1 LPTAPVIASHAEPP
15 SADDA
20 LRRELYFFSLYRVLE
35 SALLALMLF
44 SPVGVLVGLP
54 KDAPLAEGI
63 TVLYLIAG
71 VLLLLWAQRRRALR
85 AQVMLGTAID
95 IVAAT
100 LAMHALPLASTGIA
114 LMLVFNIGA
123 AALLLPLRYGLGG
136 AIFAAGSLIGELVWT
151 TVIDGGAGR
160 PLAERL
166 MFAVTFLSIAMFTY
180 LLGRQMRTSQ
190 ALADRRGAEVNDLA
204 EINEL
209 IIRRMRTGV
218 VVVDGEGHLRL
229 ANEAALLLLGES
241 GEGERNL
248 LLAAPDLARRLRK
261 WQQDAVHDDV
271 PLRLG
276 PDQLEVLPRFARLLA
291 NSDATLVF
299 LDDTSLVSRRAESMT
314 LATLGR
320 FSASLAHEIRN
331 PLAAISYATQLLE
344 ESTDLSESDRRMLEI
359 IHQQCLRTN
368 GIVESVL
375 GIARRERA
383 NAEHVELVEW
393 VQRIA
398 GDFRQMLAAESG
410 SVRVTHA
417 APSIPALADPRHL
430 QQVLTVLL
438 QNALNYGRMPG
449 EPARVTINVHAIEG
463 RPTVDVVD
471 RGPGIPEGTLARL
484 FRPFFTTSE
493 HGTGL
498 GLYIARELCI
508 ANEATLEYVPVPAGG
523 SCFRVVLPAPHAL
536 LRP

>member
-1 LPTAPVIASHAEPP
+1 
-15 SADDA
+15 
-20 LRRELYFFSLYRVLE
+20 
-35 SALLALMLF
+35 
-44 SPVGVLVGLP
+44 
-54 KDAPLAEGI
+54 
-63 TVLYLIAG
+63 
-71 VLLLLWAQRRRALR
+71 
-85 AQVMLGTAID
+85 
-95 IVAAT
+95 
-100 LAMHALPLASTGIA
+100 
-114 LMLVFNIGA
+114 
-123 AALLLPLRYGLGG
+123 
-136 AIFAAGSLIGELVWT
+136 
-151 TVIDGGAGR
+151 
-160 PLAERL
+160 
-166 MFAVTFLSIAMFTY
+166 
-180 LLGRQMRTSQ
+180 
-190 ALADRRGAEVNDLA
+190 
-204 EINEL
+204 
-209 IIRRMRTGV
+209 
-218 VVVDGEGHLRL
+218 
-229 ANEAALLLLGES
+229 
-241 GEGERNL
+241 
-248 LLAAPDLARRLRK
+248 
-261 WQQDAVHDDV
+261 
-271 PLRLG
+271 
-276 PDQLEVLPRFARLLA
+276 
-291 NSDATLVF
+291 
-299 LDDTSLVSRRAESMT
+299 MT

-320 FSASLAHEIRN
+320 FSGSLAHEISN

-359 IHQQCLRTN
+359 IHQQCQRTN

-398 GDFRQMLAAESG
+398 GDFRQMLATESG

-471 RGPGIPEGTLARL
+471 RGPGIPDGTLPRL

-498 GLYIARELCI
+498 GLYLARELCI